1 MIDQDWLKESIK
13 QEAQLKFAA
22 RWENAE
28 FDSSEARQAFQVIKN
43 TDEWE
48 TFKKV
53 MTKAYEKTITSNVL
67 NQLQGLTDLIHEAG
81 EE

>member
-1 MIDQDWLKESIK
+1 MIDKDWLEDSIK

-28 FDSSEARQAFQVIKN
+28 FDSSEARQAFQAIKN

-53 MTKAYEKTITSNVL
+53 MTKAYEKTITNNVL

>member
-28 FDSSEARQAFQVIKN
+28 FDSSETRQAFQAIKN
-43 TDEWE
+43 TNEWAM
-48 TFKKV
+48 FKQV
-53 MTKAYEKTITSNVL
+53 MIKAYEKAITNNVL
-67 NQLQGLTDLIHEAG
+67 NQLQGIKNLIHDAG

>member
-28 FDSSEARQAFQVIKN
+28 FDSSESRQAFQAIKN
-43 TDEWE
+43 TDEWK

-53 MTKAYEKTITSNVL
+53 MTRAYEKTITSNVL
-67 NQLQGLTDLIHEAG
+67 NQLQGIKNLIRDAG

>member
-1 MIDQDWLKESIK
+1 MIDQDWLKDSIK

-28 FDSSEARQAFQVIKN
+28 FDSPEERQAFQAIKN

-48 TFKKV
+48 AFKKV
-53 MTKAYEKTITSNVL
+53 MIQAYEKAITSNVL
-67 NQLQGLTDLIHEAG
+67 NQLQGIKNLIRDAG

>member
-28 FDSSEARQAFQVIKN
+28 FDSSEARQAFQAIKN

-48 TFKKV
+48 AFKKV
-53 MTKAYEKTITSNVL
+53 MIQAYEKAITSNVL
-67 NQLQGLTDLIHEAG
+67 NQLQGIKNLIHEAG

>member
-1 MIDQDWLKESIK
+1 MIDQDWLKDSIK
-13 QEAQLKFAA
+13 QEAQLKFTA

-28 FDSSEARQAFQVIKN
+28 FDSPEARQAFQAIKN

-53 MTKAYEKTITSNVL
+53 MTRAYEKTITSNVL

>member
-28 FDSSEARQAFQVIKN
+28 FDSSEARQAFQAIKN

-48 TFKKV
+48 TFKKA

>member
-1 MIDQDWLKESIK
+1 MIDKDWLEESIN

-28 FDSSEARQAFQVIKN
+28 FDSSEARQAFQAIKN
-43 TDEWE
+43 TNEWK

-67 NQLQGLTDLIHEAG
+67 NQLQGIKNLIRDAG